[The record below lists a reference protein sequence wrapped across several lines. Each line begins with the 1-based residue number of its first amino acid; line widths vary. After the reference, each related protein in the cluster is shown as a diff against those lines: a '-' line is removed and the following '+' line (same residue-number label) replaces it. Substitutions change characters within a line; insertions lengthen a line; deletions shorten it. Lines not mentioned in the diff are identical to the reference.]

1 MFKQRMENHLNNL
14 QSAFNAISRLEDH
27 VANLTYSMRVS
38 ETRLAEVEDSQAEFI
53 EEQNRMAA
61 RMFIIDQD
69 LTQTLVSQLPHIS
82 LQKPSQQ

>member
-14 QSAFNAISRLEDH
+14 QSAFNAISSLEEH
-27 VANLTYSMRVS
+27 VANLTLSMRVS

-61 RMFIIDQD
+61 RMFLIDQD

-82 LQKPSQQ
+82 LQKPS

>member
-14 QSAFNAISRLEDH
+14 QSAFNAISSLEEH
-27 VANLTYSMRVS
+27 VANLTLSMRVS

-69 LTQTLVSQLPHIS
+69 LTQTLVNQLPHIIP
-82 LQKPSQQ
+82 QKPSQQ